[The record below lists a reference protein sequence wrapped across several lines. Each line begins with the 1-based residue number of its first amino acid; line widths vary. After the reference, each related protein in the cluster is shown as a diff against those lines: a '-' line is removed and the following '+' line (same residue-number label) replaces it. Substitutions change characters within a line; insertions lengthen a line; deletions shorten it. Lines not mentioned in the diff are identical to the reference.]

1 MNNVIKLTQD
11 RVYETGLRIKSGDG
25 YYYLSPQEKLL
36 FGIKQTTYQTA
47 YLLQKTLTH
56 QDYDAVSDSYTL
68 SLTTEETAL
77 EPGQYCYDVALQRA
91 DGELE
96 KIIGCTPLE
105 VIKSVVRSEDVC

>member
-1 MNNVIKLTQD
+1 MDNSIRLTQD
-11 RVYETGLRIKSGDG
+11 RVYETGLQIKNGDG

-47 YLLQKTLTH
+47 YLLQKTLTRD
-56 QDYDAVSDSYTL
+56 DYDADSDSYTL
-68 SLTTEETAL
+68 RLTTAETAL

-105 VIKSVVRSEDVC
+105 VVKSVVRSDDEC